1 MGRLQTKPRTKR
13 KKYLVN
19 DTEKKM
25 TSINI
30 ITAPDVLHNKALSFL
45 LIQPRVEIR
54 NQFQNLLKHFDEPIN
69 VYLYDPVTDEERDYS
84 WLLAIS
90 KMSDFTIVD
99 VDNLSTIERNLTS
112 YLISLPNTFYLTTD
126 NYTPYNMLSVNRI
139 YNLDWL
145 YEKLK
150 RGTHE

>member
-1 MGRLQTKPRTKR
+1 
-13 KKYLVN
+13 
-19 DTEKKM
+19 M

>member
-1 MGRLQTKPRTKR
+1 M
-13 KKYLVN
+13 VN